1 MVDGWLAPAMTE
13 AQADLYPF
21 TVPHMPLSPKWRH
34 PDRSRLSGEGK
45 DLARA
50 PTTASR
56 RISHPNFAEFE
67 MTSTRKKPGTK
78 SPGSHAG

>member
-45 DLARA
+45 DLARTV
-50 PTTASR
+50 PASGAIWLLGGAALQR
-56 RISHPNFAEFE
+56 CD
-67 MTSTRKKPGTK
+67 KPHSSGEL
-78 SPGSHAG
+78 